1 MCFEAWAGATTAAG
15 VKAGDQAGVKAR
27 AEADSL
33 NKLTSQPFYSLRYR
47 KEVSNMPQGDRTG
60 PQGQGPKTGRG
71 MGKCGSKSGNPAPQ
85 DQDGMGTGRGQ
96 GRGSG
101 KGAGR
106 GQGKG
111 RGTGQGRGRQS

>member
-1 MCFEAWAGATTAAG
+1 MLG
-15 VKAGDQAGVKAR
+15 K
-27 AEADSL
+27 
-33 NKLTSQPFYSLRYR
+33 
-47 KEVSNMPQGDRTG
+47 DRTG

-71 MGKCGSKSGNPAPQ
+71 LGKCSSKGGNRAPQ

-96 GRGSG
+96 GRRSG

-111 RGTGQGRGRQS
+111 RGAEQGQGRRS